1 MERLTFQATS
11 IGFFVLKLVATMDVT
26 SGFSIL
32 LKRQCDGL
40 VTALQ
45 KYATSQYCEK
55 LSVLV
60 VLSLVAVEA
69 SGILFHPGADCPRVQ
84 EESET

>member
-55 LSVLV
+55 LSVLM
-60 VLSLVAVEA
+60 LPLVAVAA
-69 SGILFHPGADCPRVQ
+69 SGILLHPGADCPRVQ